1 MKPCNCGHGKASASQ
16 TQQGRAMEFLQG
28 LHHRYSMLRSQILL
42 MDSFPNTIRI
52 YALVRQEEKQQE
64 IHFMSPPVNAPE
76 AAALLVNSAPFNAGN
91 SSSSRANGNNHSS
104 NRSNNSQRNNGRDNC
119 RNGKANLHCDY
130 CGYNN
135 HTKDVCYK
143 LHGFPN
149 DRSRN
154 SSRNQNFSERALV
167 APPLI
172 T

>member
-16 TQQGRAMEFLQG
+16 QQQGRAMEFLQG

-104 NRSNNSQRNNGRDNC
+104 NRSNNNQRNNGRDNC
-119 RNGKANLHCDY
+119 AMVKQICIVITVVTTTTQKMCATSCM
-130 CGYNN
+130 
-135 HTKDVCYK
+135 V
-143 LHGFPN
+143 FPMI
-149 DRSRN
+149 DQEIHPEIRIFLSV
-154 SSRNQNFSERALV
+154 L
-167 APPLI
+167 
-172 T
+172 